1 MNVKYPKYVQSYN
14 LACFVLALLVLSLS
28 IPIYAFNRSSEN
40 VASSYCLLFLQ
51 CFPDWI
57 TSGLS
62 GCARWLK
69 QIPFCD
75 DGLPSAIWCFSWT
88 LILLIVWD
96 NAWTNRIEKIIWC
109 LLPVVLNTAWEL
121 LQYVGTVN
129 GVGSITDCAFGF
141 LGGLFAFTVRM
152 ATVQYREVIS

>member
-1 MNVKYPKYVQSYN
+1 
-14 LACFVLALLVLSLS
+14 
-28 IPIYAFNRSSEN
+28 
-40 VASSYCLLFLQ
+40 
-51 CFPDWI
+51 
-57 TSGLS
+57 LS

-129 GVGSITDCAFGF
+129 GAGSITDCAFGF